1 MAPFLKDYFHNDE
14 KIKIQLRSETFNY
27 IPEKLA
33 FRSDFSQEISF
44 CHNGLSTAM
53 SFLSP

>member
-44 CHNGLSTAM
+44 CHNGL
-53 SFLSP
+53 